1 MPNKIE
7 SRRAAA
13 AALAAKRELVD
24 FTTAIYRTL
33 ARIAQGF
40 HAPIYENKQPD
51 CGNCRSITKRAFE
64 LIIINDMP
72 GQLCNRLWSYAPYIA
87 LSQRERVR
95 VVIPFFVDYA
105 SLFPNINCLRRV
117 HFVREG
123 GSLYMRIMQRLL
135 RTLRNAPNWLPRL
148 FRMRI
153 DTSCWGQ
160 ENWDY
165 ETLVSPCSMVFL
177 AAWNHDRPI
186 ADLRPFRP
194 ELATIFR
201 PPAEVCQ
208 NADGAIQQLRNQAEY
223 VVGVHMR
230 AGDYR
235 TFLNGK
241 YFFDCA
247 RYATAMHEVAT
258 QLSGTVAFFV
268 CSNEPVS
275 EQCFPGLVIGR
286 SPNGD
291 PLEDLYGLSLC
302 DFIIAAPSTFSLW
315 ASFCGEVPIGFL
327 LDEESPLDLS
337 TFSSAISLSEL
348 ENKIPYSLKDEAEA
362 IHGPWITAQ

>member
-1 MPNKIE
+1 MPNTIE
-7 SRRAAA
+7 IRRATA

-24 FTTAIYRTL
+24 FTTAIYLTL
-33 ARIAQGF
+33 ARIAQGSY
-40 HAPIYENKQPD
+40 APFYQNKHPD
-51 CGNCRSITKRAFE
+51 CSNSRSITKRASE

-105 SLFPNINCLRRV
+105 LLFPNLNRLRRV
-117 HFVREG
+117 HFVRKG
-123 GSLYMRIMQRLL
+123 GALYMRIMRRLL
-135 RTLRNAPNWLPRL
+135 RTLRNAPNRLLKL
-148 FRMRI
+148 FRMRL
-153 DTSCWGQ
+153 DSASWGQ
-160 ENWDY
+160 EKWEY
-165 ETLVSPCSMVFL
+165 ETLVSPFSMVFL
-177 AAWNHDRPI
+177 AAWNHDHPI
-186 ADLRPFRP
+186 TDLRPFRS

-201 PPAEVCQ
+201 PPAKVCQ
-208 NADGAIQQLRNQAEY
+208 NADGAIQQLRKQAEY

-235 TFLNGK
+235 TLLNGK
-241 YFFDCA
+241 YFFDWS
-247 RYATAMHEVAT
+247 RYAKAMHELAT

-275 EQCFPGLVIGR
+275 EKCFPGLLIGR

-327 LDEESPLDLS
+327 LDEESPVDVS
-337 TFSSAISLSEL
+337 TFSPAMSLSGL
-348 ENKIPYSLKDEAEA
+348 ENGIPFVLKDEGDASR
-362 IHGPWITAQ
+362 GPWITAQ